1 MCTEITEI
9 LNEYSLLHPSNRN
22 VVVNVVLRRLRGE
35 SSSGGRVETPPSV
48 LCPCITLRLQS
59 AGVS

>member
-9 LNEYSLLHPSNRN
+9 LNEYSLLHPSNN
-22 VVVNVVLRRLRGE
+22 NVVNVVLRSLRGK
-35 SSSGGRVETPPSV
+35 SSSEGRAETPPSV